1 MTKMKKSRK
10 KQKLTQTQMMTIMM
24 PRKSEFLEK
33 IQAQKMRKKAKV
45 PQTCSKMMSLVSLN
59 GFFMTFFSLKATCI
73 NS

>member
-45 PQTCSKMMSLVSLN
+45 PQTCSKMMSLVSLS
-59 GFFMTFFSLKATCI
+59 GFSMKFFL
-73 NS
+73 